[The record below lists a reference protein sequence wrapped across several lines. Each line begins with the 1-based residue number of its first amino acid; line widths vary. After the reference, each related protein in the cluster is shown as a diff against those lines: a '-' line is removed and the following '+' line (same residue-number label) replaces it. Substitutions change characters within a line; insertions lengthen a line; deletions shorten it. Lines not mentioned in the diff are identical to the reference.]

1 MPELS
6 RFFGIVIRIH
16 FEDHV
21 PPHFHA
27 IYGEFEAEIA
37 IDGPQLLRGSLPPR
51 GFGMTMEWAT
61 IHSDE
66 LRLAWDLAKA
76 GRPVARIEPLR

>member
-6 RFFGIVIRIH
+6 RFFGIVVRIH

-27 IYGEFEAEIA
+27 IYGEFEAEIG
-37 IDGPQLLRGSLPPR
+37 IDRPQLLNGSLPPR
-51 GFGMTMEWAT
+51 GLGMAMEWAAL
-61 IHSDE
+61 HHDD
-66 LRLAWDLAKA
+66 LRIAWDLARS
-76 GRPVARIEPLR
+76 GRPVIRIEPLR

>member
-1 MPELS
+1 MVSRNEVVGERRRSAETYRRPMPELS

-27 IYGEFEAEIA
+27 AYGEFEAEIG
-37 IDGPQLLRGSLPPR
+37 IDGRSLLKGSLPPR
-51 GFGMTMEWAT
+51 VLGMALEWALL
-61 IHSDE
+61 HPD
-66 LRLAWDLAKA
+66 
-76 GRPVARIEPLR
+76 